1 MEYRY
6 YQKQQRM
13 DSLLIQLLPKELKQQ
28 EQRLLRLGS
37 FGDAMAIR
45 LQLNG
50 VNIPNSEA
58 YGTSAPGV
66 TASNPATNTMLIVVT
81 VTNSTLSM
89 FNISGATIQA
99 NLHNITTNLTIL
111 TLA

>member
-1 MEYRY
+1 NFSINGANTLITIANTGVYLIS
-6 YQKQQRM
+6 YQANG
-13 DSLLIQLLPKELKQQ
+13 DTVPA
-28 EQRLLRLGS
+28 GS

-81 VTNSTLSM
+81 VT
-89 FNISGATIQA
+89 
-99 NLHNITTNLTIL
+99 
-111 TLA
+111 